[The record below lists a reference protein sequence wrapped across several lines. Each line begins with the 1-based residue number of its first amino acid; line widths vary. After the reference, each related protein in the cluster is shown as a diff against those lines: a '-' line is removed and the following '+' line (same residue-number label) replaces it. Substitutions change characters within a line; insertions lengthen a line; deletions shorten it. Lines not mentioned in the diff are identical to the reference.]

1 MTGST
6 VLITVEGEDDALALR
21 AWLNAEDDLRGRVTM
36 HRQPMPEHAM
46 GQVLDTV
53 SVVLTSGGIGAVTTS
68 LVAYLRTRGMK
79 VKITAKVG
87 DRTATI
93 EGERLSKAALHE
105 LNEAATAMAKQLGE
119 SQAP

>member
-1 MTGST
+1 MTGTT

-21 AWLNAEDDLRGRVTM
+21 AWLNAEDELRGRVTM
-36 HRQPMPEHAM
+36 HDQPPPEGSM
-46 GQVLDTV
+46 GPVLDTV

-87 DRTATI
+87 DRSATI
-93 EGERLSKAALHE
+93 EAERVSKAALPE
-105 LNEAATAMAKQLGE
+105 LKDTATAMARELGE
-119 SQAP
+119 G